1 MKILIVATLLALLA
15 ACQSLPKLEDDARYV
30 RLAKVTDIREFTEI
44 ERKQAWANRPSD
56 SRVGVGFGFGLGVGS
71 GGSFGGMNVGIGST
85 FGNRDRSYGRAQ
97 PPHIADGANRVTVQP
112 IGTTD
117 RVEVMSYG
125 QHKIGDC
132 VKVLATHPT
141 EYPRFFELK
150 PGESCE

>member
-1 MKILIVATLLALLA
+1 MKTLMTATLLTLLA

-44 ERKQAWANRPSD
+44 ERKQARANRPSD
-56 SRVGVGFGFGLGVGS
+56 PRVGFGFGLGVGS
-71 GGSFGGMNVGIGST
+71 GGSFGGMSVGIGST
-85 FGNRDRSYGRAQ
+85 FSDRDRSYGRAQ
-97 PPHIADGANRVTVQP
+97 PPHIAHDANRITVQP
-112 IGTTD
+112 MGTTD

-150 PGESCE
+150 PSENCE

>member
-1 MKILIVATLLALLA
+1 MKTLIATALLVMLA
-15 ACQSLPKLEDDARYV
+15 ACQSMVKLEDDTRYV
-30 RLAKVTDIREFTEI
+30 RLAKVTDIREFTEL
-44 ERKQAWANRPSD
+44 ERKQAQANRPSD
-56 SRVGVGFGFGLGVGS
+56 SRSRVGFGLGLGMGS
-71 GGSFGGMNVGIGST
+71 GGSFGGVSVGLGGTLSERP
-85 FGNRDRSYGRAQ
+85 FGRAQ
-97 PPHIADGANRVTVQP
+97 PPHIADGANRITVQP